1 MPRAPA
7 RRHSDT
13 ATHRR
18 VTHPRGGAP
27 GPAGRAPSAP
37 GSRHDGEDDFVV
49 HQNPHTKRRTR
60 SLSSALA
67 AVAVVV
73 GLGLGPTPGAHAA
86 DNPYERG
93 PAPTNA
99 SIEAVRGPYAVSETT
114 VSSLSVTGFG
124 GGTIYYPTSTSDGT
138 FGAIAVSPGY
148 TGTQS
153 SIAWLGPRLASQ
165 GFVVFTIDTNTT
177 LDQPDSRGR
186 QLLAALDYLTQRSS
200 VRGRV
205 DATRLGVMGH
215 SMGGGGSLEA
225 AKSRPSLQAAV
236 PLTPWNLD
244 KTWPE
249 LRTPTLIV
257 GADGDTIAPVSSHA
271 EPFYENLPSSLDRAY
286 LELNGASHFSP
297 NTSNTTIA
305 KYSISWLKR
314 FIDND
319 TRYEQFLCPLPRPSL
334 TIEEYR
340 GNCPHTS

>member
-1 MPRAPA
+1 MAA
-7 RRHSDT
+7 GTLLT
-13 ATHRR
+13 AQ
-18 VTHPRGGAP
+18 A
-27 GPAGRAPSAP
+27 GPAG
-37 GSRHDGEDDFVV
+37 
-49 HQNPHTKRRTR
+49 
-60 SLSSALA
+60 A
-67 AVAVVV
+67 AE
-73 GLGLGPTPGAHAA
+73 
-86 DNPYERG
+86 NPYERG
-93 PAPTNA
+93 PEPTVA
-99 SIEAVRGPYAVSETT
+99 SIEASRGPYAVSQTS

-138 FGAIAVSPGY
+138 FGAVAISPGY
-148 TGTQS
+148 TAYQS

-200 VRGRV
+200 VRDRI
-205 DATRLGVMGH
+205 DSSRLGVMGH

-225 AKSRPSLQAAV
+225 AKSRPSLQAAI
-236 PLTPWNLD
+236 PLTGWNLD

-249 LRTPTLIV
+249 ISTPTLVV
-257 GADGDTIAPVSSHA
+257 GADGDSVAPVATHS
-271 EPFYENLPSSLDRAY
+271 EPFYESLPGSLDKAY
-286 LELNGASHFSP
+286 LELNNATHFTP

-319 TRYEQFLCPLPRPSL
+319 TRYEQFLCPLPRPST

>member
-1 MPRAPA
+1 MRLHPHTDSP
-7 RRHSDT
+7 
-13 ATHRR
+13 
-18 VTHPRGGAP
+18 THPSGSLRHRTGRL
-27 GPAGRAPSAP
+27 AGTAA
-37 GSRHDGEDDFVV
+37 
-49 HQNPHTKRRTR
+49 
-60 SLSSALA
+60 ALA
-67 AVAVVV
+67 VLA
-73 GLGLGPTPGAHAA
+73 GLGPLAGPGAHAA

-93 PAPTNA
+93 PAPTTS
-99 SIEAVRGPYAVSETT
+99 SIEAPRGPYAVSQTS

-138 FGAIAVSPGY
+138 FGAVAISPGY
-148 TGTQS
+148 TAYES

-165 GFVVFTIDTNTT
+165 GFVVFTIDTLTT
-177 LDQPDSRGR
+177 ADQPDSRGR
-186 QLLAALDYLTQRSS
+186 QLLAALDHLTERSS

-205 DATRLGVMGH
+205 DASRLGVMGH

-225 AKSRPSLQAAV
+225 AKSRPGLQAAI

-249 LRTPTLIV
+249 LTTPTLIF
-257 GADGDTIAPVSSHA
+257 GADGDSIAPVSSHA
-271 EPFYENLPSSLDRAY
+271 EPFYSSLPPLDRGY
-286 LELNGASHFSP
+286 LELNSATHFTP
-297 NTSNTTIA
+297 NSSNTTIA

-340 GNCPHTS
+340 GNCPHGS